1 MKFLNFLDQILEE
14 LSFDKE
20 KASEPWTI
28 EITKN
33 EDKSESYN
41 KLGEL
46 IITLSQIRNRMD

>member
-14 LSFDKE
+14 LSSHKE
-20 KASEPWTI
+20 KVSEPWTI
-28 EITKN
+28 EIAKN
-33 EDKSESYN
+33 EDKSETYN